1 MQQHDVLRLHVA
13 YDQQQCDQFP
23 TSSSCADLN
32 KYAAQ
37 NHNQYQNRKLVG
49 TIRVLWVYL
58 CHSCATTGIADKL
71 WLRLI
76 APPQQQPEATLI
88 SRTLASSILNL
99 NLCAWTGPGH
109 SKLFDNAYSK
119 RKKHK
124 KKPNLS
130 ELKPQINIVLCALLK
145 FEFQMS
151 HATGKIYFSFFFSEL
166 RWEFLYTKLFGLWH
180 AHIWKPFDFCSLTFK
195 CN

>member
-1 MQQHDVLRLHVA
+1 MWHM
-13 YDQQQCDQFP
+13 
-23 TSSSCADLN
+23 TSSNATSFQLP
-32 KYAAQ
+32 AAVPTLT
-37 NHNQYQNRKLVG
+37 NMRPK
-49 TIRVLWVYL
+49 TITKTKIENLLAQQRVLWVYL

-151 HATGKIYFSFFFSEL
+151 HATGKIYFSFFFFQSCGGNFYI
-166 RWEFLYTKLFGLWH
+166 RSFLGYGM
-180 AHIWKPFDFCSLTFK
+180 HISGNRLTFAV
-195 CN
+195 